1 LFYFAK
7 TVQKVTILQ
16 WVLSTNAGQI
26 VLAFC
31 YQRVSYKEINLTYSK
46 EEKHLNHIQPKT

>member
-16 WVLSTNAGQI
+16 WVLSANAGQI

-31 YQRVSYKEINLTYSK
+31 YQRVSYKEINLQYSK
-46 EEKHLNHIQPKT
+46 EEKHPNHIQPKT